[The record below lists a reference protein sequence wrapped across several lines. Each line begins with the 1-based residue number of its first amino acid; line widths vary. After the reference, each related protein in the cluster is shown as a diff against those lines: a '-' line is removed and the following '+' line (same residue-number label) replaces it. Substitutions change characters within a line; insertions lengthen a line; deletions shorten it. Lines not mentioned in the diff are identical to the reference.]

1 MWLLSD
7 KQFFVTEKSLHKKL
21 RYTLNMDKNWEE
33 KLAKE
38 LPKVE
43 LHLHLDGSISPG

>member
-1 MWLLSD
+1 
-7 KQFFVTEKSLHKKL
+7 
-21 RYTLNMDKNWEE
+21 MDWEE

-43 LHLHLDGSISPG
+43 LHLHLDGSISPGNIMFDQIFIDFILHFILMSQN

>member
-1 MWLLSD
+1 
-7 KQFFVTEKSLHKKL
+7 
-21 RYTLNMDKNWEE
+21 MDENWEV

-43 LHLHLDGSISPG
+43 LHLHLDGSISPGIFYQNLLELELDFIDMQ